1 MSGWIGLLCWYGIW
15 WFVDCEVGLMY
26 VYVYFVLLEEDM
38 LGFIYFD
45 VVGYVY
51 MVDVGGK

>member
-1 MSGWIGLLCWYGIW
+1 
-15 WFVDCEVGLMY
+15 MY